1 MHGAVPGGGVSGTRL
16 PSTSGPRHAIITVMA
31 LAYGIFLA
39 FVVFWPSPIDAP
51 VQGLLE
57 RAISELHER
66 GVPAFVDYTFI
77 ESFANV
83 LLFVPVGFLFGLM
96 VPLRWWPIA
105 LLLGPALSAAIEL
118 AQRYVLDERVSTVH
132 DVIANSLGATVGVL
146 IAVVIRA
153 VVRARDEKVIAR
165 HEASRRAAAAA
176 Y

>member
-1 MHGAVPGGGVSGTRL
+1 MSRDHL
-16 PSTSGPRHAIITVMA
+16 PSTSGPRHAIIATMA
-31 LAYGIFLA
+31 LGYGVFLA
-39 FVVFWPSPIDAP
+39 FVVFWPSPIDPP

-66 GVPAFVDYTFI
+66 GVPTFIDYVFI

-105 LLLGPALSAAIEL
+105 LLLGPALSATIEV
-118 AQRYVLDERVSTVH
+118 AQRFVLDERVSTVH
-132 DVIANSLGATVGVL
+132 DVIANSLGATAGVL

-153 VVRARDEKVIAR
+153 VVKARDDKVVER
-165 HEASRRAAAAA
+165 HEALQQATEAR
-176 Y
+176 